1 MAPRLGGPA
10 AEVEAGMISHI
21 VLLVANA
28 VALVAL
34 LVLTPAGVQSG
45 WTLVLAVIGMWVAA
59 RHLMRP
65 K

>member
-1 MAPRLGGPA
+1 
-10 AEVEAGMISHI
+10 MISHI

-45 WTLVLAVIGMWVAA
+45 WTLVLAAIGMSVAA
-59 RHLMRP
+59 LHLKRP
-65 K
+65 E

>member
-1 MAPRLGGPA
+1 
-10 AEVEAGMISHI
+10 MISHI

>member
-1 MAPRLGGPA
+1 
-10 AEVEAGMISHI
+10 MISHI

-45 WTLVLAVIGMWVAA
+45 WALVLAVIGMWGAA